1 VHCWSG
7 IFRGCIEPE
16 GKANWRNGVLNPP
29 RLQGL
34 GLHADN
40 AEYEPT
46 SPFSIPR
53 DESFGKRYSMNQTL
67 DQPAG
72 DRPPA
77 KPAEEAT
84 ETARSDDKPQAQ
96 KLLFLTVFPSI
107 MLPMFLAV
115 ADQTIV
121 ATALPTIASNLGEI
135 QRASWVV
142 VSYLI
147 ANTIAAPVY
156 GRLGDT
162 FGRRP
167 MMVAALTIFIAGSVL
182 CAISPT
188 IEWLTA
194 FRVLQG
200 FGGGGLMTLSQALIG
215 ETIPPRERGRYQG
228 YLAGVSVSSSTF
240 GPVAGGYLTEA
251 FGWQSIFWVNVPLGL
266 VAVLLVLRLQSRP
279 ADRRRTT
286 FDIPGLVLF
295 IMFVSPVIL
304 ALEQFQRMQA
314 STLPMAFGLLA
325 FGILA
330 LIVLLWQE
338 KHSTSPLIP
347 PSLFKEPSIWRCDG
361 LAACHGAALV
371 SLITFLPIYLRAVRG
386 ASPAETG
393 LMLLPL
399 TFGIGLG
406 SLITGQIVTRTGRT
420 AVFPS
425 FGLPAATL
433 GLLVLA
439 FWTPHLTVAE
449 LPWAWGLIA
458 VSMGTVMG
466 VVQLTVQ
473 AVAGPRRLGTS
484 AAMVQ
489 FSRSVGAA
497 FGTAAVAAVLFALL
511 AARDR
516 QTASMFGTIIE
527 VGPDA
532 IASLAPARQAV
543 VQAEIGDAFRAA
555 FITIAAFTGIG
566 SLLAW
571 TLPLR
576 RV

>member
-1 VHCWSG
+1 
-7 IFRGCIEPE
+7 
-16 GKANWRNGVLNPP
+16 
-29 RLQGL
+29 
-34 GLHADN
+34 
-40 AEYEPT
+40 
-46 SPFSIPR
+46 
-53 DESFGKRYSMNQTL
+53 MNQSN
-67 DQPAG
+67 DQPA
-72 DRPPA
+72 
-77 KPAEEAT
+77 AT
-84 ETARSDDKPQAQ
+84 ERALIGAAQAAMPPPSGEDNTASTR
-96 KLLFLTVFPSI
+96 LLFLTVFPSI

-121 ATALPTIASNLGEI
+121 ATALPTIASDLGDI

-162 FGRRP
+162 FGRRL
-167 MMVAALTIFIAGSVL
+167 MMIAAVLIFMIGSVL
-182 CAISPT
+182 CAISPN

-251 FGWQSIFWVNVPLGL
+251 LGWQSIFWINVPLGIA
-266 VAVLLVLRLQSRP
+266 AVLLVLRLKSRP

-286 FDIPGLVLF
+286 FDAPGLLLF

-304 ALEQFQRMQA
+304 ALEQLQHLR
-314 STLPMAFGLLA
+314 SSVLPMALGLLA
-325 FGILA
+325 FGALA
-330 LIVLLWQE
+330 LVLLIWQE

-347 PSLFKEPSIWRCDG
+347 PALFKEPSIWRSDG
-361 LAACHGAALV
+361 LAVCHGAALV

-406 SLITGQIVTRTGRT
+406 SLITGQIVSRTGRT
-420 AVFPS
+420 AVFPL
-425 FGLPAATL
+425 FGLPAATV
-433 GLLVLA
+433 GLLALA
-439 FWTPHLTVAE
+439 FWTPYLTVGE
-449 LPWAWGLIA
+449 LPWVWGVIA
-458 VSMGTVMG
+458 LCMGTVMG

-497 FGTAAVAAVLFALL
+497 FGTAAVAAVLFAGL
-511 AARDR
+511 AALDR
-516 QTASMFGTIIE
+516 ETASMFGTIIE
-527 VGPDA
+527 QGPDA
-532 IASLAPARQAV
+532 ITTLAPARQAV
-543 VQAEIGDAFRAA
+543 VHAEIGEAFRAA
-555 FITIAAFTGIG
+555 FITMATFTGVG
-566 SLLAW
+566 ALLAW
-571 TLPLR
+571 TMPLR

>member
-1 VHCWSG
+1 
-7 IFRGCIEPE
+7 
-16 GKANWRNGVLNPP
+16 
-29 RLQGL
+29 
-34 GLHADN
+34 
-40 AEYEPT
+40 
-46 SPFSIPR
+46 
-53 DESFGKRYSMNQTL
+53 MNQSV
-67 DQPAG
+67 DQPTE
-72 DRPPA
+72 DRPRA
-77 KPAEEAT
+77 EPAESTDEVT
-84 ETARSDDKPQAQ
+84 VNDDKTPSTTA
-96 KLLFLTVFPSI
+96 LFLRVFPSI

-121 ATALPTIASNLGEI
+121 ATALPTIASDLGEI
-135 QRASWVV
+135 ERASWVV

-162 FGRRP
+162 FGRRL
-167 MMVAALTIFIAGSVL
+167 MMIVALTIFVAGSVL
-182 CAISPT
+182 CALSPN

-251 FGWQSIFWVNVPLGL
+251 FGWQSIFLVNVPLGL
-266 VAVLLVLRLQSRP
+266 IAFFLVLRLAAHP
-279 ADRRRTT
+279 ADQRRTT
-286 FDIPGLVLF
+286 FDTPGLLLF

-304 ALEQFQRMQA
+304 ALEQLQRLQT
-314 STLPMAFGLLA
+314 STVPLALGLLA

-330 LIVLLWQE
+330 LVALIWQE
-338 KHSTSPLIP
+338 RHSTSPLIP
-347 PSLFKEPSIWRCDG
+347 PQLFREPSIWRSDA

-386 ASPAETG
+386 TSPAETG

-399 TFGIGLG
+399 TFGIGVG
-406 SLITGQIVTRTGRT
+406 SLVTGQLVTRTGRT
-420 AVFPS
+420 AIFPS
-425 FGLPAATL
+425 YGLIAATL
-433 GLLVLA
+433 GLLFLA
-439 FWTPHLTVAE
+439 FWTPDLSVRI
-449 LPWAWGLIA
+449 LPWVWCA
-458 VSMGTVMG
+458 VALCMGTVMG

-473 AVAGPRRLGTS
+473 AVAGPKRLGTG

-497 FGTAAVAAVLFALL
+497 FGTALVAAILFAIL
-511 AARDR
+511 AAGDR
-516 QTASMFGTIIE
+516 EAAGLFGTIIE
-527 VGPDA
+527 QGPEA
-532 IASLAPARQAV
+532 IAKLAPARQAI
-543 VQAEIGDAFRAA
+543 VQAEIADAFRAA
-555 FITIAAFTGIG
+555 FITIAAFTGVG

>member
-1 VHCWSG
+1 MNES
-7 IFRGCIEPE
+7 IEPTKTPAA
-16 GKANWRNGVLNPP
+16 GA
-29 RLQGL
+29 
-34 GLHADN
+34 ADN
-40 AEYEPT
+40 SAVPAVTEAEKPE
-46 SPFSIPR
+46 SPR
-53 DESFGKRYSMNQTL
+53 
-67 DQPAG
+67 
-72 DRPPA
+72 
-77 KPAEEAT
+77 
-84 ETARSDDKPQAQ
+84 
-96 KLLFLTVFPSI
+96 KLFFTVFPSI

-121 ATALPTIASNLGEI
+121 ATALPAIASDLGEI

-167 MMVAALTIFIAGSVL
+167 MMITALTIFMLGSVL
-182 CAISPT
+182 CALSPN

-215 ETIPPRERGRYQG
+215 EAIPPRERGRYQG

-240 GPVAGGYLTEA
+240 GPVAGGYLTGA
-251 FGWQSIFWVNVPLGL
+251 FGWRSIFYVNVPLGL
-266 VAVLLVLRLQSRP
+266 IAMALVLRLAARP

-304 ALEQFQRMQA
+304 AFEQLQRMRT
-314 STLPMAFGLLA
+314 STLPLALGLLAFGLLA
-325 FGILA
+325 LAA
-330 LIVLLWQE
+330 LIWQE
-338 KHSTSPLIP
+338 RHSTAPLIP
-347 PSLFKEPSIWRCDG
+347 PRLFREPSIWRSDAM
-361 LAACHGAALV
+361 AACHGAALV

-386 ASPAETG
+386 ASPEQTG

-406 SLITGQIVTRTGRT
+406 SLITGQLVTRTGRT
-420 AVFPS
+420 AIFPS
-425 FGLPAATL
+425 CGLVAATI
-433 GLLVLA
+433 GLLALA
-439 FWTPHLTVAE
+439 FWTPNLGTLV
-449 LPWAWGLIA
+449 LPWVWCLIA
-458 VSMGTVMG
+458 ICMGTVMG

-473 AVAGPRRLGTS
+473 AVAGPRRLGTG

-497 FGTAAVAAVLFALL
+497 FGTALVAAIVFALL
-511 AARDR
+511 AATDR
-516 QTASMFGTIIE
+516 ETAGLFGAIIE
-527 VGPDA
+527 QGPDI
-532 IASLAPARQAV
+532 IANLAPARQAA
-543 VQAEIGDAFRAA
+543 VQAEIVDAFRAA
-555 FITIAAFTGIG
+555 FIAIAGFEAAGAV
-566 SLLAW
+566 LAW
-571 TLPLR
+571 SLPLR

>member
-1 VHCWSG
+1 
-7 IFRGCIEPE
+7 
-16 GKANWRNGVLNPP
+16 
-29 RLQGL
+29 
-34 GLHADN
+34 
-40 AEYEPT
+40 
-46 SPFSIPR
+46 
-53 DESFGKRYSMNQTL
+53 MNQSV
-67 DQPAG
+67 DQPTQDPPQ
-72 DRPPA
+72 DRPQGPPQA
-77 KPAEEAT
+77 EPAEPAGEPAGGESQT
-84 ETARSDDKPQAQ
+84 PSTSA
-96 KLLFLTVFPSI
+96 LFLTVFPSI

-121 ATALPTIASNLGEI
+121 ATALPTIASELGEI

-162 FGRRP
+162 FGRRL
-167 MMVAALTIFIAGSVL
+167 MMIAALTIFMVGSVL
-182 CAISPT
+182 CALSPN

-228 YLAGVSVSSSTF
+228 YLAGISVSSSTF

-251 FGWQSIFWVNVPLGL
+251 FGWQSIFLVNIPLGL
-266 VAVLLVLRLQSRP
+266 VALLLVFRLASHP
-279 ADRRRTT
+279 ADQRRTT
-286 FDIPGLVLF
+286 FDTPGLLLF

-304 ALEQFQRMQA
+304 ALEQLQRLQPSSVPLA
-314 STLPMAFGLLA
+314 LGLLA

-330 LIVLLWQE
+330 LVALIWQE
-338 KHSTSPLIP
+338 RHSTSPLIP
-347 PSLFKEPSIWRCDG
+347 PRLFREPSIWRSDG

-406 SLITGQIVTRTGRT
+406 SLVTGQIVTRTGWT
-420 AVFPS
+420 AIFPS
-425 FGLPAATL
+425 YGLIAATL
-433 GLLVLA
+433 GLLALA
-439 FWTPHLTVAE
+439 FWTPHLSVHE
-449 LPWAWGLIA
+449 LPWAWGAIA
-458 VSMGTVMG
+458 LCMGTVMG

-473 AVAGPRRLGTS
+473 AVAGPRRLGTG

-497 FGTAAVAAVLFALL
+497 VGTATVAAVLFSFLALH
-511 AARDR
+511 DR
-516 QTASMFGTIIE
+516 ETASMFGAIIDQ
-527 VGPDA
+527 GPEA
-532 IASLAPARQAV
+532 IAALPMARQMLV
-543 VQAEIGDAFRAA
+543 ESQISDAFRSV
-555 FITIAAFTGIG
+555 FLTIAVFTGVG
-566 SLLAW
+566 TWLAW
-571 TLPLR
+571 SMPLR
-576 RV
+576 RL

>member
-1 VHCWSG
+1 
-7 IFRGCIEPE
+7 
-16 GKANWRNGVLNPP
+16 
-29 RLQGL
+29 
-34 GLHADN
+34 
-40 AEYEPT
+40 
-46 SPFSIPR
+46 
-53 DESFGKRYSMNQTL
+53 MNQSV
-67 DQPAG
+67 DQPTE
-72 DRPPA
+72 DRPRA
-77 KPAEEAT
+77 EPAESTDEVT
-84 ETARSDDKPQAQ
+84 VNDDKTPSTTA
-96 KLLFLTVFPSI
+96 LFLRVFPSI

-121 ATALPTIASNLGEI
+121 ATALPTIASDLGEI
-135 QRASWVV
+135 ERASWVV

-156 GRLGDT
+156 GRLGDM
-162 FGRRP
+162 FGRRL
-167 MMVAALTIFIAGSVL
+167 MMIVALTIFMAGSVL
-182 CAISPT
+182 CALSPN

-251 FGWQSIFWVNVPLGL
+251 FGWQSIFLVNVPLGL
-266 VAVLLVLRLQSRP
+266 IAFFLVLRLAAHP
-279 ADRRRTT
+279 ADQRRTT
-286 FDIPGLVLF
+286 FDTPGLLLF

-304 ALEQFQRMQA
+304 ALEQLQRLQT
-314 STLPMAFGLLA
+314 STVPLALGLLA

-330 LIVLLWQE
+330 LVALIWQE
-338 KHSTSPLIP
+338 RHSTSPLIP
-347 PSLFKEPSIWRCDG
+347 PQLFREPSIWRSDA

-386 ASPAETG
+386 TSPAETG
-393 LMLLPL
+393 LLLLPL
-399 TFGIGLG
+399 TFGIGVG
-406 SLITGQIVTRTGRT
+406 SLVTGQLVTRTGRT
-420 AVFPS
+420 AIFPS
-425 FGLPAATL
+425 YGLIAATL
-433 GLLVLA
+433 GLLFLA
-439 FWTPHLTVAE
+439 FWTPDLSVRI
-449 LPWAWGLIA
+449 LPWVWCA
-458 VSMGTVMG
+458 VALCMGTVMG

-473 AVAGPRRLGTS
+473 AVAGPKRLGTG

-497 FGTAAVAAVLFALL
+497 FGTALVAAILFAIL
-511 AARDR
+511 AAGDR
-516 QTASMFGTIIE
+516 EAAGLFGTIIE
-527 VGPDA
+527 QGPDA
-532 IASLAPARQAV
+532 IAKLAPARQAI
-543 VQAEIGDAFRAA
+543 VQAEIADAFRAA
-555 FITIAAFTGIG
+555 FITIAAFTGVG